1 MMLRHAVPV
10 LMLLLIVISACAG
23 QLEGD
28 EGLQDFHSQ
37 DVAMADTLGLG
48 LTADDPIRD
57 RLIAGVA
64 IIVLVGSI
72 FAAMYYIAR
81 KEGL

>member
-1 MMLRHAVPV
+1 M
-10 LMLLLIVISACAG
+10 
-23 QLEGD
+23 
-28 EGLQDFHSQ
+28 QDFHSQ